1 VKVDQF
7 FSMISEMLLACP
19 LYKNCGKAIIDRQFY
34 EPLFKMALGAKDM
47 NLVSSSSKK
56 CRTPIRFASALQD
69 RFTASLAKGRE
80 NYDWI
85 GIALDVE
92 DEAGITSGS

>member
-1 VKVDQF
+1 
-7 FSMISEMLLACP
+7 MYPA
-19 LYKNCGKAIIDRQFY
+19 GIIV
-34 EPLFKMALGAKDM
+34 LGGPQP
-47 NLVSSSSKK
+47 NK
-56 CRTPIRFASALQD
+56 CRTPMRFASALQD

-92 DEAGITSGS
+92 VEAGITSGS

>member
-1 VKVDQF
+1 
-7 FSMISEMLLACP
+7 
-19 LYKNCGKAIIDRQFY
+19 
-34 EPLFKMALGAKDM
+34 M
-47 NLVSSSSKK
+47 NLVSLSAKE
-56 CRTPIRFASALQD
+56 CRAPMRFASVLQD

-92 DEAGITSGS
+92 EEAGIASER